1 MCSDTRTHDRAMSGN
16 DPNEQTDQPKSTRR
30 NALRV
35 GGVALASLA
44 GIGGAGAGSAL
55 AADDVDTDFDPDDR
69 DEVVGFLNDV
79 DRLSE
84 EKQNRYAKELSK
96 AQKEAIA
103 DLYMNANLEITM
115 HTEPR
120 DLQTSDSYTTANE
133 IIEVEGTVV
142 GFGTVYVHKQV
153 LSWDYNGD
161 DYKSPSQD
169 LEYSLPGPFATF
181 QGKTEDNIDENA
193 SSFTASLS
201 AEYAFELFGVQRG
214 GEATLVTVGQDNG
227 GFEVEES
234 NAPTS

>member
-1 MCSDTRTHDRAMSGN
+1 MSGN
-16 DPNEQTDQPKSTRR
+16 DPGKQTEQPKSTRR

-44 GIGGAGAGSAL
+44 GIGGAGASSAL
-55 AADDVDTDFDPDDR
+55 AADDVDTDFDPDNR

-79 DRLSE
+79 DGLSE
-84 EKQNRYAKELSK
+84 QKQNRYAKELSK

-115 HTEPR
+115 HTESR
-120 DLQTSDSYTTANE
+120 DFQTSDSYVTANE
-133 IIEVEGTVV
+133 TIEAKGTVA

-161 DYKSPSQD
+161 DYKNPSQD
-169 LEYSLPGPFATF
+169 LEYSLPGPYATF

-201 AEYAFELFGVQRG
+201 AEYAFQLFGIERG
-214 GEATLVTVGQDNG
+214 GEATLVTVGQENG
-227 GFEVEES
+227 NYEVEES
-234 NAPTS
+234 DAPTS